1 MDNKPWYKNNMLIK
15 ESSSNLLN
23 LEQSTVD
30 NFFNLDE
37 QDLEEGLGKKLLTT
51 AALITL
57 GFAVFAGGI
66 NTKGTKDMS
75 KFMSKEAARQGI
87 ELINEVNPGGNY
99 AFFVDETTGIGK
111 LTVMAKDANRA
122 QMEVLNFCREHN
134 IDLNKWNFDEISKG
148 FYDTSSGMYITT
160 FDVTKD

>member
-122 QMEVLNFCREHN
+122 ILMKFLRDF
-134 IDLNKWNFDEISKG
+134 
-148 FYDTSSGMYITT
+148 TT
-160 FDVTKD
+160 RPLVCI